1 MRVMTEDITP
11 MDFFPYQ
18 SPRKGQTE
26 MMEDIYLAIKNRKQ
40 ICAEAPNGFGK
51 TCVALCGVLPWV
63 KENDGKVLYC
73 ARTHR
78 QLDRVI
84 EELRAINSEE
94 DVVSGVSFR
103 GRRHMCLNPFVLEN
117 AGVVASISEICSE
130 LKSGRRCAYYEGL
143 RRERNPK
150 QLLRS
155 MPRQVLTAPEIID
168 IAKRKQ
174 VCPYELAKLL
184 AQVVDVVALSYLYVF
199 SPWVME
205 AFLPDLET
213 PLSDIIL
220 IQDEAHNV
228 PSTALDSASD
238 SLPLSSI
245 KQGMREAAKY
255 NDSVSN
261 NFCRGLAQCIVDSS
275 KNLENDEKP
284 VDSEGV
290 YQASLILSG
299 LDEKSDPLEHMV
311 ELGAK
316 IRRGL
321 IKDSRFPVSYIH
333 RVGEFMLKWRA
344 SSGRPDYTFLLSS
357 SKGYSGSRRVALD
370 LVALDPTVITTPIL
384 KQVYS
389 SVAISGTISPLSA
402 YAEMLGFESNAELVA
417 YQSPFANENRL
428 GIIVQD
434 IDTSYNGRGSDMYN
448 RMVDHCVSVVDATPG
463 NTGIFTTSYHIA
475 KSLLKAGLEK
485 RLKKPLYMEK
495 QGMKGRENDD
505 LVESYKRKSKDG
517 GAVLLGVQGGRNSEG
532 GDFPGST
539 MNSVVVVG
547 VPYARPTPRI
557 ESLIDYFDNRFQGKG
572 RDYAYVLPAMTR
584 ATQAA
589 GRPVRRLSDKG
600 AIIMLDRRFATP
612 YLERFLPKW
621 LKDVVEV
628 LPDDPLK
635 INERVLEFFKS

>member
-1 MRVMTEDITP
+1 MTEKITP
-11 MDFFPYQ
+11 MEFFPYP
-18 SPRKGQTE
+18 SPRKGQEE
-26 MMEDIYLAIKNRKQ
+26 MMEEIYLALEQGHQ

-51 TCVALCGVLPWV
+51 TCVALCGALPWIQ
-63 KENDGKVLYC
+63 ENNGKILYC

-84 EELRAINSEE
+84 EELRAINAES
-94 DVVSGVSFR
+94 DIVSGVSFR

-130 LKSGRRCAYYEGL
+130 LKSGRRCAYYEPL
-143 RRERNPK
+143 RREKDPK
-150 QLLRS
+150 KLLKS
-155 MPRQVLTAPEIID
+155 MPRPVLTAPEIIQ
-168 IAKRKQ
+168 IAKKRQ

-184 AQVVDVVALSYLYVF
+184 ARVVDVVALSYLYVF

-205 AFLPDLET
+205 AFLPDLEI
-213 PLSDIIL
+213 SMSSVIL

-238 SLPLSSI
+238 ALPLSSV
-245 KQGMREAAKY
+245 KQGMREATKY
-255 NDSVSN
+255 NDSISN

-275 KNLENDEKP
+275 KNLENDEKAIDP
-284 VDSEGV
+284 DGV
-290 YQASLILSG
+290 YQAALILSDLSDDLEPLDHMIDLG
-299 LDEKSDPLEHMV
+299 L
-311 ELGAK
+311 K

-321 IKDSRFPVSYIH
+321 IKDNRFPVSYIH
-333 RVGEFMLKWRA
+333 RVAEFMIKWREVRNR
-344 SSGRPDYTFLLSS
+344 SDYAFLLSS
-357 SKGYSGSRRVALD
+357 SKGYSGSRKVSLD
-370 LVALDPTVITTPIL
+370 LVALDPTVVTTPIL
-384 KQVYS
+384 KQVHS

-402 YAEMLGFESNAELVA
+402 YAEMLGFGNDASLVA
-417 YQSPFANENRL
+417 FQSPFASENRL

-434 IDTSYNGRGSDMYN
+434 IDTSYTGRGSDMYTK
-448 RMVDHCVSVVDATPG
+448 MVEHCVSVSHATPG
-463 NTGIFTTSYHIA
+463 NTGIFTTSYYIA

-485 RLKKPLYMEK
+485 QLKKPLFQEK

-505 LVESYKRKSKDG
+505 LIEAYKKMSKEG

-557 ESLIDYFDNRFQGKG
+557 EALIEYFDNRFNGKG

-600 AIIMLDRRFATP
+600 VILMLDQRFATP
-612 YLERFLPKW
+612 YLDRFLPKW
-621 LKDVVEV
+621 LKEVIEV
-628 LPDDPLK
+628 LPDNPK
-635 INERVLEFFKS
+635 TISERVKRFFGN